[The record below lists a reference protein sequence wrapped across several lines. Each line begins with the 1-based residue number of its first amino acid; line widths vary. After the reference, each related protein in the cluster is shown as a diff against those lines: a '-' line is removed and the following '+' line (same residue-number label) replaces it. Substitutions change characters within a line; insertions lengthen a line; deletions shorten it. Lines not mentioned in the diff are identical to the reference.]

1 MLSETTAAR
10 WRPARNVAPEREICV
25 MQNQMRLANDKL
37 TKDIV
42 YPFANAN
49 FLAKHPPLCIE
60 GGEGV
65 YVFDGR
71 GKRYIDGQG
80 GLWNVN
86 AGHGR
91 SEIKRAI
98 VEQLDKLSFYSM
110 FEIGR

>member
-1 MLSETTAAR
+1 MSV
-10 WRPARNVAPEREICV
+10 ARN
-25 MQNQMRLANDKL
+25 LANDRL
-37 TKDIV
+37 TRDIV

-49 FLAKHPPLCIE
+49 YLAKNPPLCIE

-65 YVFDGR
+65 YVFDSS

-91 SEIKRAI
+91 PEIKRAI

-110 FEIGR
+110 FGNTTTAPSIELAEVMCRLTANEGM